1 MAGLLDSK
9 SRIIDAQLTSRG
21 RSSIVNGGLE
31 IRYVSFSDIGAKY
44 ENDGEGIAVV
54 PLAIGMES
62 FGTPNDEITLT
73 TDAFGSLQGFYAGSI
88 SGSTYL
94 RPDGSVVTG
103 SIISGSLP
111 PILNIIYSGSIEAF
125 DNQRII
131 STRGFVFDD
140 PGLSFSPSSAEFVL
154 REPEAPPGVGEPPL
168 VSDIDNVEAFFAD
181 RRFSRNPNFQYLP
194 PLQRTI
200 TTIGNEVAL
209 GTYEVLGE
217 DPLTDDEILA
227 TIEGNLQSA
236 TLTFSKYTSDHDVG
250 IQVIESSSGGLAKLD
265 IVRYGTLPP
274 ATVGGKQRQLYFV
287 GKVFEDTAGNPRF
300 VNIFDLVME

>member
-44 ENDGEGIAVV
+44 ENDGDGVAIV

-103 SIISGSLP
+103 STISGSLP
-111 PILNIIYSGSIEAF
+111 PVLNIIYSGSIEAF

-131 STRGFVFDD
+131 STTGFIFDD
-140 PGLSFSPSSAEFVL
+140 PGLSFSPSSVGFVL
-154 REPEAPPGVGEPPL
+154 REPESPPGVGDPPL

-181 RRFSRNPNFQYLP
+181 RRFSKNPNFQY
-194 PLQRTI
+194 
-200 TTIGNEVAL
+200 
-209 GTYEVLGE
+209 
-217 DPLTDDEILA
+217 
-227 TIEGNLQSA
+227 
-236 TLTFSKYTSDHDVG
+236 
-250 IQVIESSSGGLAKLD
+250 
-265 IVRYGTLPP
+265 
-274 ATVGGKQRQLYFV
+274 TV
-287 GKVFEDTAGNPRF
+287 
-300 VNIFDLVME
+300 